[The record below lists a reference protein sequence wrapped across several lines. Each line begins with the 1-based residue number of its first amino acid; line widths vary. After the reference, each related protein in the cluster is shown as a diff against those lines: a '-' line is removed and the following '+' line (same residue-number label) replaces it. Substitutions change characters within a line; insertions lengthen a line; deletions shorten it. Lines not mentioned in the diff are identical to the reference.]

1 MKKQIV
7 KLFFL
12 IYVAV
17 AQAHTSRLAPETE
30 HLSLAYGCVHV
41 ISGEF
46 VQQSTDLLVGP
57 SLAHSRIYD
66 SNHSNIQS
74 SVAYGFA
81 WNLPRGIRQLE
92 YYERKGRDDE
102 GNHVPKRT
110 TIILMEEREGA
121 SLIYHGQY
129 IKAHP
134 EEYRHYTVRPSV
146 LKRGYTNYSPWGI
159 DGTYSLHNLHL
170 IHKGYQRRQNWGEFT
185 VTLGCGTQRIY
196 RCTGRDYYLW
206 LLSKEIRPDGLRI
219 FYDYDGYGVLH
230 KAWMTGSDETTPL
243 ASYTLHYSDKTIVA
257 EASNGQKVI
266 YSKHPFKAKVD
277 TDDGPWNWK
286 VPRLSRADADHLIPT
301 WYEYPK
307 NCPQI
312 NHGKIITVNHPEGR
326 MLSIGYHGSGQVHS
340 LYQPSEKGRVCI
352 ATFSYANNYTDVN
365 TPCREWTR
373 YWINGQKR
381 ISHIQHF
388 SKGQV
393 HHQKQYYW
401 GTEGKQ
407 TGNLVAKA
415 LCNPSGEALTST
427 YLVYDERGNILQEIL
442 CGNLS
447 GLATPTHLL
456 NQNGQPQGPLESYA
470 IDRTYHPQ
478 FNVILTE
485 VGSDGLL
492 TEYQYHSGTNLPQ
505 YKIVGG
511 GDLSHESF
519 RYNQYALLTEHTT
532 LSGPQHTL
540 TEIQPITEP
549 LHSAFGKPLRKWEN
563 YRDPKKGK
571 QTLRSIHYQYDARGF
586 PVQEDIY
593 DAQNQHRYSI
603 QRLFDPAGRV
613 LEETNP
619 LGQKTSH
626 HYDANGNRTL
636 THFHDQEIQIEYS
649 YDLCNRLTQEKE
661 THPHAT
667 YTTSH
672 RYDQVGRKIATVDP
686 FQNQTLYEYN
696 DLGRLVTL
704 THKTPDGQTRI
715 EEFDYDLAGNKT
727 MTKDAL
733 GHVTRT
739 SYNSRN
745 QPVCITYPDGSIQK
759 YQYNGNGCLA
769 KETAP
774 NGVITITYND
784 PLMRP
789 ARKCY
794 HDAEGNYLYDTQA
807 TFRGHSVST
816 ETDANGIQTHYEYDA
831 AGRLIET
838 LKGTERTQLAYDS
851 LGRQHKTTQWADEK
865 TARITT
871 RTYDNLDRVI
881 EERIEDQAGTLFSE
895 HHYGY
900 DRHGNRCL
908 EETQTS
914 QGLCRTETA
923 YDTRHRP
930 ICITDALGHI
940 TIISYQEDFAK
951 GTTTAT
957 TTDPLSNQTITIQNS
972 LGQVTQTE
980 RKDAR
985 GTLCAH
991 TEYFY
996 DLAGRKI
1003 RQCDQAIAEGF
1014 VPRTI
1019 TTEWT
1024 YDSMGRVLTLTEA
1037 HGTPEQRETKHTYN
1051 KKGQKESTTLPDGTI
1066 LHYLYDPLGRLQSYT
1081 ASDQSFHYLYEYD
1094 LNSNLIRVTD
1104 KLTQTVT
1111 QRHYDPEQSHDQRNP
1126 RQRTYLRLHLRWLKQ
1141 TLKGYPARSNQRSI
1155 SLRCLPPQNR

>member
-1 MKKQIV
+1 
-7 KLFFL
+7 
-12 IYVAV
+12 
-17 AQAHTSRLAPETE
+17 
-30 HLSLAYGCVHV
+30 
-41 ISGEF
+41 
-46 VQQSTDLLVGP
+46 
-57 SLAHSRIYD
+57 
-66 SNHSNIQS
+66 
-74 SVAYGFA
+74 
-81 WNLPRGIRQLE
+81 
-92 YYERKGRDDE
+92 
-102 GNHVPKRT
+102 
-110 TIILMEEREGA
+110 
-121 SLIYHGQY
+121 
-129 IKAHP
+129 
-134 EEYRHYTVRPSV
+134 
-146 LKRGYTNYSPWGI
+146 
-159 DGTYSLHNLHL
+159 
-170 IHKGYQRRQNWGEFT
+170 
-185 VTLGCGTQRIY
+185 
-196 RCTGRDYYLW
+196 
-206 LLSKEIRPDGLRI
+206 
-219 FYDYDGYGVLH
+219 
-230 KAWMTGSDETTPL
+230 
-243 ASYTLHYSDKTIVA
+243 
-257 EASNGQKVI
+257 
-266 YSKHPFKAKVD
+266 
-277 TDDGPWNWK
+277 
-286 VPRLSRADADHLIPT
+286 
-301 WYEYPK
+301 
-307 NCPQI
+307 
-312 NHGKIITVNHPEGR
+312 
-326 MLSIGYHGSGQVHS
+326 
-340 LYQPSEKGRVCI
+340 
-352 ATFSYANNYTDVN
+352 
-365 TPCREWTR
+365 
-373 YWINGQKR
+373 
-381 ISHIQHF
+381 
-388 SKGQV
+388 
-393 HHQKQYYW
+393 
-401 GTEGKQ
+401 
-407 TGNLVAKA
+407 
-415 LCNPSGEALTST
+415 
-427 YLVYDERGNILQEIL
+427 
-442 CGNLS
+442 
-447 GLATPTHLL
+447 
-456 NQNGQPQGPLESYA
+456 
-470 IDRTYHPQ
+470 
-478 FNVILTE
+478 
-485 VGSDGLL
+485 
-492 TEYQYHSGTNLPQ
+492 
-505 YKIVGG
+505 
-511 GDLSHESF
+511 
-519 RYNQYALLTEHTT
+519 
-532 LSGPQHTL
+532 
-540 TEIQPITEP
+540 
-549 LHSAFGKPLRKWEN
+549 
-563 YRDPKKGK
+563 
-571 QTLRSIHYQYDARGF
+571 
-586 PVQEDIY
+586 
-593 DAQNQHRYSI
+593 
-603 QRLFDPAGRV
+603 
-613 LEETNP
+613 
-619 LGQKTSH
+619 
-626 HYDANGNRTL
+626 
-636 THFHDQEIQIEYS
+636 
-649 YDLCNRLTQEKE
+649 
-661 THPHAT
+661 
-667 YTTSH
+667 
-672 RYDQVGRKIATVDP
+672 
-686 FQNQTLYEYN
+686 
-696 DLGRLVTL
+696 
-704 THKTPDGQTRI
+704 
-715 EEFDYDLAGNKT
+715 

-1037 HGTPEQRETKHTYN
+1037 YGTPEQRETKHTYN

-1111 QRHYDPEQSHDQRNP
+1111 QRHYDPNNRMISETLANGHTLDY
-1126 RQRTYLRLHLRWLKQ
+1126 TYDGLSRPLS
-1141 TLKGYPARSNQRSI
+1141 YPARSNQR
-1155 SLRCLPPQNR
+1155 